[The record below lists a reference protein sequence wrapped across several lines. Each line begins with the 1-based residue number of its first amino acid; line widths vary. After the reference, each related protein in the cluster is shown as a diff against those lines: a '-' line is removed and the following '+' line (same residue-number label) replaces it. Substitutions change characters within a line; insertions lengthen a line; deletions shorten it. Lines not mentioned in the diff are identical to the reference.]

1 MSSKQPHCQITA
13 KDFTILKVILERT
26 PLHNRA
32 FRCLLERK
40 LSTARI
46 VLRDDVDPQVAT
58 INSRVEYSVDYGP
71 VDNRI
76 LIHGGES
83 TVPGLTLPVTTLR
96 GLALLGLRRE
106 ASIIIARPH
115 GPGEEMRLHRVAYQP
130 EAAQRKEMSMQRRL
144 PGVEAWSERTS
155 QIVELGHYR
164 RSPAADPT
172 RATGGSSDEDPG
184 PEAA

>member
-1 MSSKQPHCQITA
+1 M
-13 KDFTILKVILERT
+13 
-26 PLHNRA
+26 
-32 FRCLLERK
+32 
-40 LSTARI
+40 
-46 VLRDDVDPQVAT
+46 RDDVDPQVAT

>member
-13 KDFTILKVILERT
+13 KDFTILEAILERT
-26 PLHNRA
+26 RAYDRA

-58 INSRVEYSVDYGP
+58 INSRVEYSVDDGP

-76 LIHGGES
+76 LIHGGER
-83 TVPGLTLPVTTLR
+83 TVRGLTLPVTTLR
-96 GLALLGLRRE
+96 GLALLGLR
-106 ASIIIARPH
+106 ADDSIIISRPH
-115 GPGEEMRLHRVAYQP
+115 DFAEEMRLHRVAYQP
-130 EAAQRKEMSMQRRL
+130 EATQRMSTQRSL
-144 PGVEAWSERTS
+144 PGLEAWSERS
-155 QIVELGHYR
+155 PQVVELGHYR
-164 RSPAADPT
+164 RSATVNPT
-172 RATGGSSDEDPG
+172 RATGGSSDEDPR

>member
-13 KDFTILKVILERT
+13 KDFTILEAILERT
-26 PLHNRA
+26 PLYDRA

-58 INSRVEYSVDYGP
+58 INSRVEYSVDNGP
-71 VDNRI
+71 MDNRI

-83 TVPGLTLPVTTLR
+83 TVLGLTLPVTTLR
-96 GLALLGLRRE
+96 GLALLGLRAD
-106 ASIIIARPH
+106 ASIIIGRPH
-115 GPGEEMRLHRVAYQP
+115 GPEEEMRLHRVAYQP
-130 EAAQRKEMSMQRRL
+130 EAAQRKEMSTQRPLPRL
-144 PGVEAWSERTS
+144 EAWSERSS
-155 QIVELGHYR
+155 QVVELGHYR
-164 RSPAADPT
+164 RSAAANPA
-172 RATGGSSDEDPG
+172 RETGDSSDKGPG

>member
-1 MSSKQPHCQITA
+1 MSSKQLHCQFTA
-13 KDFTILKVILERT
+13 KDFAVLKVILERT
-26 PLHNRA
+26 PLYNRM

-46 VLRDDVDPQVAT
+46 VLRDNVDPQVAT
-58 INSRVEYSVDYGP
+58 INSRVEYSVGNGP

-76 LIHGGES
+76 LIQGGES

-96 GLALLGLRRE
+96 GLALLGLRAE

-130 EAAQRKEMSMQRRL
+130 EAAQRKEMQRRL
-144 PGVEAWSERTS
+144 PGVEAWSERTYH
-155 QIVELGHYR
+155 IVERGHYC
-164 RSPAADPT
+164 RSAAADAA
-172 RATGGSSDEDPG
+172 RATSGSSDEDPG

>member
-13 KDFTILKVILERT
+13 KDFTILETILERT
-26 PLHNRA
+26 PAYDRA

-46 VLRDDVDPQVAT
+46 VLRDDVDPQVST
-58 INSRVEYSVDYGP
+58 INSRVEYSVDDGP

-76 LIHGGES
+76 LIHGDEG
-83 TVPGLTLPVTTLR
+83 TVRGLTLPVTTLR
-96 GLALLGLRRE
+96 GLALLGLRAE

-115 GPGEEMRLHRVAYQP
+115 GAGEQMRLHRVAYQP
-130 EAAQRKEMSMQRRL
+130 EAAQRKEMSAQRRL
-144 PGVEAWSERTS
+144 PGVEAWSDRSS
-155 QIVELGHYR
+155 QVVELGHYR
-164 RSPAADPT
+164 RSAAADPT